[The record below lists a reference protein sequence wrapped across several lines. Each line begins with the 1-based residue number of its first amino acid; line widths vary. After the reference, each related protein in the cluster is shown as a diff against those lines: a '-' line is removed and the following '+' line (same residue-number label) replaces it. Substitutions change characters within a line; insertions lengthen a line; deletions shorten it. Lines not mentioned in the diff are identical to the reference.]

1 MCGIAGF
8 VGHRAGEAELRRAV
22 AALHHRGPDGSGVF
36 LSENGTVGLGHA
48 RLAIMDL
55 SPCGAQPLYS
65 EERDLVVVCNGEI
78 YEYDRLRAELE
89 ERGHRFSSHS
99 DSELILHLYQDYAL
113 GFVEHLRGEFAFLL
127 YDRREQ
133 ILLAVR
139 DRFGIKPLY
148 FNDQGGKLLFASE
161 AKAMFA
167 TGLLAPQIS
176 PEAIRDYLSGA
187 LPDSIFEGVDV
198 VPPGHM
204 MIVRAREQ
212 RWELREY
219 WDLGLGSA
227 GPEDEIADPDR
238 AMETVRE
245 ALVEAVRLRLRADV
259 PVGVYLS
266 GGIDSATVAA
276 LAARCTSGPI
286 KAFSISFPDD
296 AAFNEQELAR
306 HMARHIGAE
315 FHSVTCDFETLLRN
329 VEDFL
334 WVVELPFLNFHGVGK
349 FLLSRLARQHVK
361 VVLTGEGSDEVFLG
375 YVYFQ
380 PGKGW
385 MYDQMSNR
393 LKAKPPP
400 RKRLVDAV
408 VRELG
413 FLPVYEMAE
422 VLTRRTQRMLAWC
435 FQKRHRARLLATRPY
450 ERLKTRLP
458 RAKTGGLPHV
468 RQIQYFSIKSL
479 LAPYILAALGDRAEL
494 GHSVEGRPPFLD
506 HHLFERA
513 RRVSDDLK
521 IRDGV
526 EKHVLREAFRGL
538 LTPEISNRRKWPYFA
553 PPVRMVKGWNR
564 ELDRLMDEYLSSEA
578 VRKCGLF
585 RAGVVRILRWL
596 RNAQIIESRLSRTLD
611 TLLAFALTVQIIDRL
626 YVQAFEENLS
636 RRAPTG

>member
-1 MCGIAGF
+1 MCGIVGF
-8 VGHRAGEAELRRAV
+8 VGHPAGEVELRRAV

-36 LSENGTVGLGHA
+36 LHETGPVGLGHA

-65 EERDLVVVCNGEI
+65 EARDLVVVCNGEI
-78 YEYDRLRAELE
+78 YEYERLRGELE
-89 ERGHRFSSHS
+89 GRGHVFCSHS
-99 DSELILHLYQDYAL
+99 DTELILHFYQEY
-113 GFVEHLRGEFAFLL
+113 GPEFVEHLRGEFAFLL
-127 YDRREQ
+127 YDRQKE

-167 TGLLAPQIS
+167 TGLLKPRIN
-176 PEAIRDYLSGA
+176 PVAIRDYLSGA

-198 VPPGHM
+198 VPPGRM
-204 MIVRAREQ
+204 MIVDVKAQ
-212 RWELREY
+212 THELREY
-219 WDLGLGSA
+219 WDLGLGSVKS
-227 GPEDEIADPDR
+227 EDEITEPER
-238 AMETVRE
+238 AMEVVRR
-245 ALVEAVRLRLRADV
+245 ALEEAVQHRLRADV

-276 LAARCTSGPI
+276 LAAQHHAGRI
-286 KAFSISFPDD
+286 KAFSICFPDD
-296 AAFNEQELAR
+296 AAFNELDLAR
-306 HMARHIGAE
+306 NMARHIGAE
-315 FHSVTCDFETLLRN
+315 FHSVTCDFDTLLRH

-334 WVVELPFLNFHGVGK
+334 WVVELPFFNFHGVGK

-393 LKAKPPP
+393 LRAKRPP

-413 FLPVYEMAE
+413 FLPVYELAT
-422 VLTRRTQRMLAWC
+422 VLTNRSQRTLAWC
-435 FQKRHRARLLATRPY
+435 FHPQHWRRLLATDPF
-450 ERLKTRLP
+450 ERFKRRLD
-458 RAKTGGLPHV
+458 RSKTGGLPHV

-506 HHLFERA
+506 HRLFEQVRHI
-513 RRVSDDLK
+513 SDDLK

-526 EKHVLREAFRGL
+526 EKHVLREAFRGR
-538 LTPEISNRRKWPYFA
+538 LTPEIAARKKWPYFA
-553 PPVRMVKGWNR
+553 PPMRMVKGWNR
-564 ELDRLMDEYLSSEA
+564 ELDRLMDEYLSGAA

-585 RAGVVRILRWL
+585 RGGAMRVLRWL
-596 RNAQIIESRLSRTLD
+596 RNVQIVESRLSRTLD
-611 TLLAFALTVQIIDRL
+611 TLLAFALTVQILDRL
-626 YVQAFEENLS
+626 YVQSFDESL
-636 RRAPTG
+636 RKRAPAT